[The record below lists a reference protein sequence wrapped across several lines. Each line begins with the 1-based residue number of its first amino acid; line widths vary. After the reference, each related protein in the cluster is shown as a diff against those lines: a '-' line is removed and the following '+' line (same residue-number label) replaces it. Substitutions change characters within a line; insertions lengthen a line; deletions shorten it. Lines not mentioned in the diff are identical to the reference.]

1 MNRLERQE
9 VDSRVARMAAE
20 ARLRGFRKAF
30 FEVAERLAERQVRD
44 TEPACTID
52 GEFDVLAAAQA

>member
-1 MNRLERQE
+1 
-9 VDSRVARMAAE
+9 MAAE

-52 GEFDVLAAAQA
+52 GEFDVLAWAQA